1 MTAEPAPGATRL
13 SGPFG
18 WALTVDVEEWYHNC
32 QVPDYV
38 EPARRPALV
47 EELDWLLPE
56 TAEMFDRC
64 GRTATFFVLGEVA
77 ARLPGRVRELA
88 AAGHEVASH
97 GMHHLRARSRP
108 LGDFREDI
116 TRSRKLLEDTVGD
129 AVNGFRA
136 PEWSLRE
143 PSSAVTRA
151 VADAGFVY
159 DSSLMPALGAGR
171 RDNPRF
177 ACRLRWPDGAKLLEF
192 PPLVFGGRAQL
203 PAGGWTGRLAAP
215 RWIERAAVR
224 HSERGGLPLLVVH
237 PWELAERPLPGDL
250 TGLARFFHEAGRRQF
265 RQRFAELLAAHPWES
280 IRGALRGNATT
291 TAVFRMP
298 DDTTRSGRAR

>member
-1 MTAEPAPGATRL
+1 MTADPAPSAARL

-32 QVPDYV
+32 QVPEYV
-38 EPARRPALV
+38 DPARRPALV

-56 TAEMFDRC
+56 TADLFARH

-77 ARLPGRVRELA
+77 RRLPQRIRELA

-97 GMHHLRARSRP
+97 GMHHLRAGSRP
-108 LGDFREDI
+108 VRIFGEDI
-116 TRSRKLLEDTVGD
+116 ARSRKLLEDTVGN
-129 AVNGFRA
+129 AVTGFRA

-143 PSSAVTRA
+143 LASPATRA
-151 VADAGFVY
+151 VADAGFAY
-159 DSSLMPALGAGR
+159 DSSLMPAWGAGR

-215 RWIERAAVR
+215 RWIETAAVR
-224 HSERGGLPLLVVH
+224 HAERGGLPLIVVH

-250 TGLARFFHEAGRRQF
+250 TGLARFFHEAGRRQY
-265 RQRFAELLAAHPWES
+265 RERFTALLAAHPWES
-280 IRGALRGNATT
+280 IRLALRGTNTT
-291 TAVFRMP
+291 TAVLRMP
-298 DDTTRSGRAR
+298 EDTTGVGGAR

>member
-1 MTAEPAPGATRL
+1 MTTDAVPHVTRL

-38 EPARRPALV
+38 EPARRPRLV

-56 TAEMFDRC
+56 TAELFARA

-77 ARLPGRVRELA
+77 ERLPGRIRELA
-88 AAGHEVASH
+88 AAGHEIASH

-108 LGDFREDI
+108 LRAFREDLA
-116 TRSRKLLEDTVGD
+116 RSRKLLEDTVAD
-129 AVNGFRA
+129 PVAGFRA

-143 PSSAVTRA
+143 PGAAVTRA
-151 VADAGFVY
+151 VVEAGFAY
-159 DSSLMPALGAGR
+159 DSSLMPAIGAGR

-177 ACRLRWPDGAKLLEF
+177 ASRLRWPDGAKLLEF

-203 PAGGWTGRLAAP
+203 PAGGWTGRLAP
-215 RWIERAAVR
+215 QRWIDRAAVK
-224 HSERGGLPLLVVH
+224 HSERGGLPLAVVH
-237 PWELAERPLPGDL
+237 PWEIADRPLPGEL
-250 TGLARFFHEAGRRQF
+250 TGLARFFHEAGRRQY
-265 RQRFAELLAAHPWES
+265 RQRFERLLAAHPWES
-280 IRGALRGNATT
+280 IRKALRGTATT

-298 DDTTRSGRAR
+298 DETTDPGRPR